1 MIDPNYISRREQEVL
16 ELVASE
22 HTAAEIASLLY
33 ISTNTVKTHKR
44 RLLEKLAVR
53 NVAGLV
59 RKGFELGILNI
70 AS

>member
-22 HTAAEIASLLY
+22 HTVAEIASLLF

>member
-1 MIDPNYISRREQEVL
+1 MIDPDCISQREQEVL
-16 ELVASE
+16 KLVALE
-22 HTAAEIASLLY
+22 HTASEIASLLY

-44 RLLEKLAVR
+44 KLLEKLAVR
-53 NVAGLV
+53 NIAGLV